1 MKAWIENSFFDFDA
15 ALLSRVEAFVEQNS
29 DNASMQLLRNTIAK
43 QKSNKTT
50 TEKLYQHLFVHSDQD
65 VPKKKKIFLKKI
77 AIGFDGFWFF
87 VVSLIIWGCLQPTS

>member
-65 VPKKKKIFLKKI
+65 VPKKNKKNFVENWVWW
-77 AIGFDGFWFF
+77 FSGFWF
-87 VVSLIIWGCLQPTS
+87 LA

>member
-1 MKAWIENSFFDFDA
+1 MQKNVAPIQLRVINVMKAWIENSFFDFDA

-65 VPKKKKIFLKKI
+65 VPKKTKKK
-77 AIGFDGFWFF
+77 F
-87 VVSLIIWGCLQPTS
+87 VENWV